1 MSSDPLKDPARSA
14 GRRRRRKDGLDVDRR
29 FEAKTLVALAVG
41 VLIIAFAVANNHDV
55 KVDFLV
61 TTANTP
67 LVIVIVIA
75 MLLGFVLGNLM
86 RRRTHRASKTPKA
99 PKA

>member
-1 MSSDPLKDPARSA
+1 MSSDPVKDPARPA
-14 GRRRRRKDGLDVDRR
+14 GGRRRRRKDGLEVDRG
-29 FEAKTLVALAVG
+29 FEAKTLAALLVG
-41 VLIIAFAVANNHDV
+41 VVIIAFAIANNHDV

-75 MLLGFVLGNLM
+75 LLLGFVLGNLV
-86 RRRTHRASKTPKA
+86 RRRTHRAPKSPRA
-99 PKA
+99 

>member
-1 MSSDPLKDPARSA
+1 MSSDPLKDPART
-14 GRRRRRKDGLDVDRR
+14 GRGRRRRKDGMEVDRG
-29 FEAKTLVALAVG
+29 FESKTLAALVVG
-41 VLIIAFAVANNHDV
+41 VAIIAFAVANNHDV

-61 TTANTP
+61 TTTNAP

-75 MLLGFVLGNLM
+75 MLLGFVLGNLL
-86 RRRTHRASKTPKA
+86 RRRTHRAPKA